1 MGSCD
6 EFFAYRIL
14 HALVRGT
21 PGEVLSADLRRLV
34 EGKGKAQTKSSSE
47 GSANAGG
54 SLAGVVCDNSA
65 ASFIAKVS
73 LGPILIGERDGS
85 PTSGTGN
92 GGGGGDEKSGKKKN
106 AKKKQKKKGKEKP
119 MEVGIQPGI
128 TTTTSTSLS
137 PSSTSTSTS
146 TTSSSKKW
154 TKSSSSEKRK
164 SAVHD
169 NDAKVERKSCWSKWA
184 GPATVHAIEVTFAY
198 RAGLYTAFFDLYRQ
212 GRRRP
217 NYTHFADEINQR
229 LLISFHALC
238 FIPYF
243 LPRFFSFTSLPHLTL
258 PSIVSLSFSLSLFP
272 SSTSSFLILF
282 RILFL

>member
-73 LGPILIGERDGS
+73 LGPIQIGERDGS

-106 AKKKQKKKGKEKP
+106 AKKKQKKKGKEKEKKEKEEKNEKEKKRRSA
-119 MEVGIQPGI
+119 M
-128 TTTTSTSLS
+128 SRLS
-137 PSSTSTSTS
+137 PACNTMHTSHGVVRRHSVFLGS
-146 TTSSSKKW
+146 DSLQM
-154 TKSSSSEKRK
+154 TKSIH
-164 SAVHD
+164 V
-169 NDAKVERKSCWSKWA
+169 N
-184 GPATVHAIEVTFAY
+184 
-198 RAGLYTAFFDLYRQ
+198 
-212 GRRRP
+212 
-217 NYTHFADEINQR
+217 
-229 LLISFHALC
+229 
-238 FIPYF
+238 
-243 LPRFFSFTSLPHLTL
+243 
-258 PSIVSLSFSLSLFP
+258 VSYCKGD
-272 SSTSSFLILF
+272 
-282 RILFL
+282 RH